1 MTQPS
6 LEVADIV
13 RTHGAE
19 FLDGQPGWFTFQHLK
34 VYRAITACRTQ
45 ALGGHLDQC
54 SQCGYRA
61 ISYCSCR
68 NRHCPKCQTDARN
81 RWLDARS
88 KELLDVGY
96 FHVVF
101 TLPHQFSGL
110 ALQNKRI
117 IYDLLFQ
124 TCAET
129 LIEVAADPKHLGAEI
144 GFLTVLHTWGQNLLA
159 HPHIHC
165 VIPTGGLSPDHTA
178 WVHPRYPFFLPVEVL
193 SRVFRGKF
201 TDTLKRAFR
210 KGKLVFH
217 GRLRCLSNPKMFRTF
232 LRSVF
237 AHDWVVYAK
246 KPFGGPEHVLH
257 YLARYTHRVAISN
270 HRLISLED
278 GKVTFRWKDYAHGN
292 KQRTMI
298 LGAHEFLRRFFL
310 HVLPHGFVRIRFF
323 GFLANRSRG
332 SMLPL
337 CRRLLKT
344 SSQECTPVVPV
355 ADAPPSAGWKCP
367 CCSGPMV
374 IIGTLTAQQ
383 LRRMAFEQ
391 NILDTS

>member
-1 MTQPS
+1 

-13 RTHGAE
+13 RMHGDE
-19 FLDGQPGWFTFQHLK
+19 FLDGQPGWFTYQHLK

-68 NRHCPKCQTDARN
+68 NRHCPKCQTNARN
-81 RWLDARS
+81 KWLAARS

-110 ALQNKRI
+110 ALQNKHV
-117 IYDLLFQ
+117 IYDLLFR

-129 LIEVAADPKHLGAEI
+129 LLEVAADPEHLGAEI
-144 GFLTVLHTWGQNLLA
+144 GFLSVLHTWGQNLLA

-165 VIPTGGLSPDHTA
+165 VIPSGGLSSDHTA
-178 WVHPRYPFFLPVEVL
+178 WVHPRYHFFLPVEVL

-201 TDTLKRAFR
+201 TDALKRAFR

-217 GRLRCLSNPKMFRTF
+217 GQLRCLSNAKMFRIL

-237 AHDWVVYAK
+237 THDWVVFYEKVVKVKAD
-246 KPFGGPEHVLH
+246 
-257 YLARYTHRVAISN
+257 VA
-270 HRLISLED
+270 
-278 GKVTFRWKDYAHGN
+278 A
-292 KQRTMI
+292 I
-298 LGAHEFLRRFFL
+298 LKFFSR
-310 HVLPHGFVRIRFF
+310 G
-323 GFLANRSRG
+323 RSRLTIWTRPRWRPSG
-332 SMLPL
+332 GCARGVSAERFETPL
-337 CRRLLKT
+337 AGGAAAPMRASAFCWRAACQRHGGHPPRPGFPPEGETGKGEIRLL
-344 SSQECTPVVPV
+344 
-355 ADAPPSAGWKCP
+355 P
-367 CCSGPMV
+367 CCRTLEQPCA
-374 IIGTLTAQQ
+374 IGRHAHW
-383 LRRMAFEQ
+383 
-391 NILDTS
+391 